1 MGVWQGEAARTMM
14 SVEKPLARRLLS
26 IVMLLSIIVT
36 GLASAAT
43 FAFVQRS
50 SMERQVASLQVY
62 VQERTA
68 AEDRLFS
75 ELVKVHADA
84 TEALMRRIDKVKG
97 PGLDAR
103 FDQLFPL
110 RADGTRRSAPALF
123 DGRVSS
129 DGGYVYGMGA
139 FIADG
144 TDVTADEKAFFV
156 ATLQVAAMVG
166 EAQRSRYD
174 NFYMYTTDNR
184 LVMFGPDRDDRLQYY
199 RRDAPASFSFQHEE
213 MATIMLPANN
223 PGRVMRCT
231 KLRKLLSDP
240 TGKALTTGC
249 MSPIDIDGRHVAS
262 WGTTITL
269 DSYLME
275 AIEDAIPGSE
285 NVIVSGDGD
294 LIAAPGM
301 GTRGIVSPRELAAQ
315 EAGRDVP
322 GLVRDIRRSGGSAGA
337 FERDGKVIAF
347 GHLKEPDW
355 YFVMTMPTSDI
366 AWAAARTASWVLL
379 FGLAGIIVQALL
391 LYRIIRR
398 EVVAP
403 LEGLT
408 QAQGVAEAGVSA
420 IEQRGD
426 EIGALA
432 RMLGDQH
439 RRNDELLRS
448 LEERVAVRTAELER
462 ANRAKSTFLANMSH
476 ELRTPLNGVIALTD
490 QLAETDDQARRRELA
505 SLVSSSGRLL
515 EQVLSDVLDVSK
527 IEAGQFRLSPAPFD
541 LGETVAAMADL
552 HRAAAEAKGLTLTWR
567 IAEPAR
573 GVWLGDS
580 GRIAQILS
588 NLLAN
593 AVKFTEAGGV
603 SLTVDR
609 EGEQLRFVVAD
620 TGVGFDE
627 GVHERLFRRFEQADD
642 SITRRFGGTGLGLSI
657 CAALTTMMGGEIE
670 AAGRPGEGARFT
682 VRLPLPRAVAP
693 REERAAAAVDV
704 GVLKGMKVLMAEDHP
719 TNQKVVQII
728 LDPFG
733 IDLTI
738 VGNGEDAVEA
748 WSRNRF
754 DAVLM
759 DMQMPVMDGLTAT
772 RAIREREA
780 AAGRPPALIIMLTA
794 NAMDEHVEAAHAA
807 GADLHIAK
815 PLRPAQLIAAL
826 AAAANSGA
834 PDASVVNG

>member
-1 MGVWQGEAARTMM
+1 MT
-14 SVEKPLARRLLS
+14 SVEKPLARKLLVIVVVLS
-26 IVMLLSIIVT
+26 IVVT

-50 SMERQVASLQVY
+50 SMERQVASLQIY

-75 ELVKVHADA
+75 DLVKVHGDA
-84 TEALMRRIDKVKG
+84 TEALMRRIDRVKG

-103 FDQLFPL
+103 FDQLFPMK
-110 RADGTRRSAPALF
+110 ADGTRRSAPALF
-123 DGRVSS
+123 DGRSLG
-129 DGGYVYGMGA
+129 DGGYIYGMGA

-144 TDVTADEKAFFV
+144 ARVSDAEKAFLV

-166 EAQRSRYD
+166 EAQHSRYD
-174 NFYMYTTDNR
+174 NFYMFTTDNR
-184 LVMFGPDRDDRLQYY
+184 MVMFGPDRDDRLSYY
-199 RRDAPASFSFQHEE
+199 RQGAPADFSFQHEE
-213 MATIMLPANN
+213 MAQIMLPRNN

-231 KLRKLLSDP
+231 RLRKLLSDP
-240 TGKALTTGC
+240 TGKALTTAC
-249 MSPIDIDGRHVAS
+249 MTPIDIDGRHVGA
-262 WGTTITL
+262 WGTTIPL
-269 DSYLME
+269 DSYLMK
-275 AIEDAIPGSE
+275 AVADSVPGGE
-285 NVIVSGDGD
+285 NLIVSADGE

-301 GTRGIVSPRELAAQ
+301 GTRGIVSTAELAAQ
-315 EAGRDVP
+315 EARRDTR
-322 GLVRDIRRSGGSAGA
+322 GLVRDIRRVGAPAGA
-337 FERDGKVIAF
+337 FERDGSVIAY

-355 YFVMTMPTSDI
+355 YFVMSMTASDI

-379 FGLAGIIVQALL
+379 FGLLGIVVQAML
-391 LYRIIRR
+391 LYRLIRR
-398 EVVAP
+398 EVAAP
-403 LEGLT
+403 LESLT
-408 QAQGVAEAGVSA
+408 QAHADGGVADASDV
-420 IEQRGD
+420 EQRRD

-432 RMLGDQH
+432 RMLQGH
-439 RRNDELLRS
+439 RQRNDELLRS
-448 LEERVAVRTAELER
+448 LEERVAARTAELER

-490 QLAETDDQARRRELA
+490 QLADTEDQVRRRELA

-527 IEAGQFRLSPAPFD
+527 IEAGQFRLTPAPFD
-541 LGETVAAMADL
+541 LTETVAAMADL
-552 HRAAAEAKGLTLTWR
+552 HRAAAEARGLTLTWS
-567 IAEPAR
+567 IAEPAM

-593 AVKFTEAGGV
+593 AVKFTERGGV
-603 SLTVDR
+603 RLNVDR
-609 EGEQLRFVVAD
+609 DGEHLRFTVSD
-620 TGVGFDE
+620 TGVGFE
-627 GVHERLFRRFEQADD
+627 EALRERLFRRFEQADD

-657 CAALTTMMGGEIE
+657 CAALTTMMDGEID
-670 AAGRPGEGARFT
+670 AAGRPGEGAEFT

-693 REERAAAAVDV
+693 REERAAPVIDV
-704 GVLKGMKVLMAEDHP
+704 NVLKGMKVLMAEDHP

-738 VGNGEDAVEA
+738 VGNGEEAVAA
-748 WSRNRF
+748 WSEHRF

-780 AAGRPPALIIMLTA
+780 ADGRPRALIIMLTA

-815 PLRPAQLIAAL
+815 PLRPAQLVAAL
-826 AAAANSGA
+826 AAAAEDPA
-834 PDASVVNG
+834 PEAAVVNG

>member
-1 MGVWQGEAARTMM
+1 MT

-36 GLASAAT
+36 GVASAAT

-50 SMERQVASLQVY
+50 AMERQVASLQVY
-62 VQERTA
+62 VKERTA

-84 TEALMRRIDKVKG
+84 TDALMRRIDRVKG

-103 FDQLFPL
+103 FDEMFPL
-110 RADGTRRSAPALF
+110 QADGTRRSTPALF
-123 DGRVSS
+123 DGRVSR
-129 DGGYVYGMGA
+129 DGGYLYGMGA

-144 TDVTADEKAFFV
+144 AEVTRDEKAFFV
-156 ATLQVAAMVG
+156 ATLKVAAMVG

-184 LVMFGPDRDDRLQYY
+184 LVMFGPDRDDRLLYY
-199 RRDAPASFSFQHEE
+199 RRDAPADFAFQHEE
-213 MATIMLPANN
+213 MAEIMLPANN

-231 KLRKLLSDP
+231 RLRKLLSDP

-249 MSPIDIDGRHVAS
+249 MTPIDIDGRHVAS

-269 DSYLME
+269 DSYLMD
-275 AIEDAIPGSE
+275 AVEDAIPGSE
-285 NVIVSGDGD
+285 NVIVSGDGE

-301 GTRGIVSPRELAAQ
+301 GTRGIVSPKELAAQ

-322 GLVRDIRRSGGSAGA
+322 GLVRDIRRTGGSAGA

-366 AWAAARTASWVLL
+366 AWSAARTASWVLL
-379 FGLAGIIVQALL
+379 FGLLGIIIQAVL
-391 LYRIIRR
+391 LYRIVRR

-403 LEGLT
+403 LETLT
-408 QAQGVAEAGVSA
+408 QVHAGDGEAAASGV
-420 IEQRGD
+420 EQRAD

-432 RMLGDQH
+432 RMLGDQR

-505 SLVSSSGRLL
+505 NLVSSSGRLL

-552 HRAAAEAKGLTLTWR
+552 HRAAAEAKGLTLTWS
-567 IAEPAR
+567 IAGPAK

-593 AVKFTEAGGV
+593 AVKFTERGAV
-603 SLTVDR
+603 TLKVDR
-609 EGEQLRFVVAD
+609 DGEHIRFVVAD
-620 TGVGFDE
+620 TGVGFDD

-657 CAALTTMMGGEIE
+657 CAALTTMMEGEIE
-670 AAGRPGEGARFT
+670 GEGRPGEGARFT
-682 VRLPLPRAVAP
+682 VRLPLTRAVAP
-693 REERAAAAVDV
+693 REERAAPVADV
-704 GVLKGMKVLMAEDHP
+704 RVLKGMKVLMAEDHP

-733 IDLTI
+733 VDLTI
-738 VGNGEDAVEA
+738 VGNGEDAVQA
-748 WSRNRF
+748 WGEGRF

-780 AAGRPPALIIMLTA
+780 AEGRPRALIIMLTA

-815 PLRPAQLIAAL
+815 PLRPAQLVAAL
-826 AAAANSGA
+826 AAAVEAPA